1 MSTYE
6 TAAETIEKVLGL
18 LDQIWKR
25 SCPPKPT
32 RGPAGDEDR
41 IPTAAEIE
49 KDLQELSPD
58 LQDNLHASSLLQEL
72 HDEIAADMVGV
83 LDWHY
88 LFRPEDGLPDDD
100 TRVFVAVRGE
110 DHLIE
115 AFLSTANADLG
126 TGDILVSKTWICD
139 GTLELLA
146 DVYAWAHIPELP
158 LDLEE
163 AAKEEGI
170 EP

>member
-1 MSTYE
+1 MSTYQ
-6 TAAETIEKVLGL
+6 TTSDTLAKAIEL
-18 LDQIWKR
+18 LDQIWRR
-25 SCPPKPT
+25 SCPPERSREPN
-32 RGPAGDEDR
+32 DDDR
-41 IPTAAEIE
+41 MPTATEIE
-49 KDLQELSPD
+49 RDLQALSPD
-58 LQDNLHASSLLQEL
+58 LQDNLRAETLLQQL
-72 HDEIAADMVGV
+72 HDEIAADMIGV

-115 AFLSTANADLG
+115 AFLTTTADDLG

-158 LDLEE
+158 LDLEL
-163 AAKEEGI
+163 AAQEEGI
-170 EP
+170 